1 MRRIFDNPSLLVGG
15 AIVSAIVLIAVFAP
29 LLSSY
34 DLETMDMANRLSG
47 PTAAHWLGTDNFGRD
62 LWTRMA
68 HGARVSVAIALM
80 SIVAAVVIGTA
91 IGLIA
96 GYFGGIVDLVVMR
109 VVDIFLGFPPLI
121 LALALVAALGPGV
134 LNLSAAL
141 IAVFWTEYARV
152 VRAVTLSLREY
163 DYVDAARA
171 IGASDARIL
180 LREILPN
187 TIGPVTVLATLGLGT
202 AIVAESGL
210 SFLGFGVQPPTP
222 TWGWTL
228 AYGTRYL
235 RSDPWLSTVA
245 GLAIMI
251 TVLGFNLLGDGLRDH
266 LDPRG
271 VVRRVRSGKTPA
283 PAADTAKQ

>member
-1 MRRIFDNPSLLVGG
+1 
-15 AIVSAIVLIAVFAP
+15 
-29 LLSSY
+29 
-34 DLETMDMANRLSG
+34 MA
-47 PTAAHWLGTDNFGRD
+47 
-62 LWTRMA
+62 
-68 HGARVSVAIALM
+68 
-80 SIVAAVVIGTA
+80 
-91 IGLIA
+91 
-96 GYFGGIVDLVVMR
+96 
-109 VVDIFLGFPPLI
+109 
-121 LALALVAALGPGV
+121 
-134 LNLSAAL
+134 NLSAAL

>member
-96 GYFGGIVDLVVMR
+96 GYFGGLVDLVVMR

>member
-1 MRRIFDNPSLLVGG
+1 MRRILDNPSLVVGG
-15 AIVSAIVLIAVFAP
+15 TIVATIVLIAVFAP

-34 DLETMDMANRLSG
+34 SIEQMDMANRLSG

-62 LWTRMA
+62 LWARMA
-68 HGARVSVAIALM
+68 HGARVSVAIALL
-80 SIVAAVVIGTA
+80 SIAAAVVIGTTV
-91 IGLIA
+91 GLIA

-109 VVDIFLGFPPLI
+109 IVDIFLGFPPLI

-271 VVRRVRSGKTPA
+271 VVRRAHAGKA
-283 PAADTAKQ
+283 PDGTAGPTTR